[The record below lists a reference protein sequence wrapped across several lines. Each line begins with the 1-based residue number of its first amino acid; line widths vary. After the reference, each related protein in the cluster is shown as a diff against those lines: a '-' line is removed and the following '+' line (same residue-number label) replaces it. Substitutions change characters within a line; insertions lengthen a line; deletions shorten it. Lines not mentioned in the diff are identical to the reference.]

1 LFFSAPNG
9 RILDNREVRR
19 RFAEGSPIASTVV
32 TGDDFD
38 ELENTFQAFLA
49 PDTVKLHTPA
59 PTGFF
64 DISQLSGLR
73 APGIDP
79 NGLSVYELTLDS
91 DVVLQGEETPDAYT
105 VIVTLSG
112 RSQIT
117 IDGEVI
123 PSRHVMTGPD
133 TRFRTGFD
141 HPDILLLRLGERL
154 VADTMRE
161 RLGEAPPSTLRFD
174 PVITSGMDQW
184 IALLHTFGETAASG
198 LFDRSPLAAAHFE
211 KLLLHGLL
219 DTQPHSLSGDLAG
232 GGPRPKSSAVRR
244 AMIHCE
250 EHAADPVSIGELAM
264 VAGTSVRALQLAFR
278 TELGLTPMEY
288 LRRVRLDYV
297 NQDLLAI
304 AQGRAE
310 GTVTDVALR
319 WGFTHLGR
327 FSGFYRQTYGK
338 LPSETAR
345 LTA

>member
-1 LFFSAPNG
+1 MRKRFS
-9 RILDNREVRR
+9 
-19 RFAEGSPIASTVV
+19 EGSPIASTVV

-38 ELENTFQAFLA
+38 ELEHTFQAFLA

-59 PTGFF
+59 RTGFF

-73 APGIDP
+73 VPGIDP
-79 NGLSVYELTLDS
+79 HGLSFYELTLDS
-91 DVVLQGEETPDAYT
+91 DVVLHGEETPDAYT
-105 VIVTLSG
+105 VVVTLTG

-123 PSRHVMTGPD
+123 PSRHVVTGPEA
-133 TRFRTGFD
+133 RFRTTFD

-161 RLGEAPPSTLRFD
+161 RLGEAPTSPLRFD
-174 PVITSGMDQW
+174 PVIASSMDQW
-184 IALLHTFGETAASG
+184 LTLLHTFGETAASG
-198 LFDRSPLAAAHFE
+198 MFDRSPLAAAHFE

-219 DTQPHSLSGDLAG
+219 DAQPHSRSGDLDEER
-232 GGPRPKSSAVRR
+232 PRPKSTAVRR
-244 AMIHCE
+244 AMTYCE
-250 EHAADPVSIGELAM
+250 ERAAEPVSIGELAT
-264 VAGTSVRALQLAFR
+264 AARISVRALQSAFR

-288 LRRVRLDYV
+288 LRRVRLDHV
-297 NQDLLAI
+297 HQDLLAI

-310 GTVTDVALR
+310 GNVTDVALR

-327 FSGFYRQTYGK
+327 FSALYRDTYGK

>member
-1 LFFSAPNG
+1 M
-9 RILDNREVRR
+9 RK
-19 RFAEGSPIASTVV
+19 RFAEGSPIASTVI

-38 ELENTFQAFLA
+38 ELEHTFQAFLA

-73 APGIDP
+73 TPGIDP

-91 DVVLQGEETPDAYT
+91 DVVLEGEETPDAYT
-105 VIVTLSG
+105 VIVTMNG
-112 RSQIT
+112 RNQIT
-117 IDGEVI
+117 LGQEIV
-123 PSRHVMTGPD
+123 PSRHVVTGPE
-133 TRFRTGFD
+133 TRFRTRFE
-141 HPDILLLRLGERL
+141 HPDILLLRVGKRL
-154 VADTMRE
+154 VADAMRE
-161 RLGEAPPSTLRFD
+161 RLGETPTSTLHFD
-174 PVITSGMDQW
+174 PAVVETSGMGQW
-184 IALLHTFGETAASG
+184 ITLLHTFSETAASG

-232 GGPRPKSSAVRR
+232 ERPRPKSAAVRR

-250 EHAADPVSIGELAM
+250 EHATDPVSIGELAM
-264 VAGTSVRALQLAFR
+264 VAGVSVRALQLAFR

-297 NQDLLAI
+297 HQDLLAI